1 MLLFIIAKTLLEI
14 QILALCRDRVKMSRA
29 EVRRIPPEHVVKLL
43 GAFSENNSSF
53 RPLRFNRVTSNKI

>member
-29 EVRRIPPEHVVKLL
+29 EVRREFHPSTWLNYLGRLVKITLPS
-43 GAFSENNSSF
+43 A
-53 RPLRFNRVTSNKI
+53 P